1 MITLNELQDQWKA
14 DCKIDELNLGS
25 ESTKTPELHSKYLN
39 HLTTFKLQLRKY
51 ESQMYSLRRIK
62 WRYFRGEL
70 SREELD
76 NLGWEQYLGPQP
88 LKNEMQEYL
97 DSDADIIKIVDKI
110 EYIKACLYQ
119 CEFVM
124 KSLNSR
130 TWDIKNAIE
139 FMKFTNGLM

>member
-97 DSDADIIKIVDKI
+97 DSDSDVIKIVDKI

>member
-97 DSDADIIKIVDKI
+97 DSDSDIIKIIDKI

>member
-1 MITLNELQDQWKA
+1 MITLNELQDQWKT

-25 ESTKTPELHSKYLN
+25 ESTKTPELHAKYLN
-39 HLTTFKLQLRKY
+39 YLTTFKLQLRKY

-70 SREELD
+70 SREELE

-97 DSDADIIKIVDKI
+97 DSDSDIIKIVDKI
-110 EYIKACLYQ
+110 EYIKACYISA
-119 CEFVM
+119 
-124 KSLNSR
+124 SL
-130 TWDIKNAIE
+130 
-139 FMKFTNGLM
+139 

>member
-25 ESTKTPELHSKYLN
+25 ESTKTPELHAKYLN
-39 HLTTFKLQLRKY
+39 YLTTFKLQLRKY

-70 SREELD
+70 SQQEFE

-97 DSDADIIKIVDKI
+97 DSDSDIVKIVDKI

>member
-1 MITLNELQDQWKA
+1 MITLNELQDQWKS

-25 ESTKTPELHSKYLN
+25 ESTKTPELHAKYLN
-39 HLTTFKLQLRKY
+39 YLTTFKLQLRKY
-51 ESQMYSLRRIK
+51 ESQMYSLRRVK

-70 SREELD
+70 SQQELE

-130 TWDIKNAIE
+130 TWDIKNAVE
-139 FMKFTNGLM
+139 WTKFTNGLM

>member
-1 MITLNELQDQWKA
+1 MVTLIELQEAWTS

-51 ESQMYSLRRIK
+51 ESQMLSLRRIK

-70 SREELD
+70 SKEEL
-76 NLGWEQYLGPQP
+76 NELGWDQYLGNQP
-88 LKNEMQEYL
+88 LKNEMQEFL
-97 DSDADIIKIVDKI
+97 DSDPDIMKIVDKI

-119 CEFVM
+119 CEFIM
-124 KSLNSR
+124 KSLSSR
-130 TWDIKNAIE
+130 TWDIKSAIE
-139 FMKFTNGLM
+139 WHKFTNGLM

>member
-97 DSDADIIKIVDKI
+97 DSDSDIIKIVDKI

-130 TWDIKNAIE
+130 TCDIKNAIE

>member
-25 ESTKTPELHSKYLN
+25 ESTKTPELHAKYLN
-39 HLTTFKLQLRKY
+39 YLTTFKLQLRKY
-51 ESQMYSLRRIK
+51 ESQMYSLRRVK

-70 SREELD
+70 SREELE

-97 DSDADIIKIVDKI
+97 DSDPDIIKIVDKI

-119 CEFVM
+119 CEFIM

-130 TWDIKNAIE
+130 TWDIKNAVE
-139 FMKFTNGLM
+139 WTKFTNGLM

>member
-39 HLTTFKLQLRKY
+39 YLTTFKLQLRKY
-51 ESQMYSLRRIK
+51 ESQMHSLRRIK

-70 SREELD
+70 SREELE

-97 DSDADIIKIVDKI
+97 DSDADIIKIVDNI

-119 CEFVM
+119 CEFIM